1 MIINFFNG
9 QVTIPEIMI
18 DRYCKE
24 TECMVQWENR
34 KALERLRDAIND
46 VLFTVADHPQIMA
59 NSEHYGNFVK
69 SLAIRV
75 ALSKH
80 RILYDD

>member
-1 MIINFFNG
+1 MIIKFFNI
-9 QVTIPEIMI
+9 QVTVPEIMI
-18 DRYCKE
+18 DYYCKE
-24 TECMVQWENR
+24 TQPMLQWENR

-46 VLFTVADHPQIMA
+46 VLFTIAENPSAIV

-80 RILYDD
+80 RVLYDD